1 MIDEKQTPSDSPKS
15 SGVNEI
21 LQDKNTDFIKAMQ
34 SDIQANTAQKG
45 EKDNPFPVEVFPLV
59 FRNII
64 METKD
69 TLNFPVDY
77 SAATILAAVATA
89 IGKTALLQVKN
100 GWKEFCPL
108 YMSLVGNAG
117 ASKSH
122 PLDMLFDILKTID
135 KENYNNYEPLYTE
148 FLEYQS
154 LTKKEKKNAL
164 KVEEPILTKTLMSN
178 FTPEILAKRIADNKR
193 SVCVV
198 SEELETWLLGMNN
211 YSKADQSS
219 TYLSMW
225 SVKRTDI
232 DRVGQHQK
240 PMTIERPF
248 LCIIGTSQPR
258 KLKKMFPLDKSDS
271 GFLQRFLWAFPA
283 LSEKQNITEAELDL
297 AVLEDYN
304 RWIRA
309 YVENNPAR
317 TFLDGQ
323 PMSKVYIFS
332 ADAKSYFFKWQ
343 AENAKKVNA
352 AGDTLLSE
360 ELNKFD
366 VHYLRFALIL
376 EIMEGTYSNTISLK
390 SAENAAK
397 LCKYFENT
405 MYKVLEK
412 LENSESN
419 ALDLKKVANLL
430 LEKGITQLEAARI
443 TGLSQA
449 TISRNK

>member
-1 MIDEKQTPSDSPKS
+1 MIDEKQTPSDLPESE
-15 SGVNEI
+15 GANEI
-21 LQDKNTDFIKAMQ
+21 MQNKNTDFINLLK
-34 SDIQANTAQKG
+34 SDIQSNSKQSEA
-45 EKDNPFPVEVFPLV
+45 KDNPFPIEVFSPV

-64 METKD
+64 METRD

-108 YMSLVGNAG
+108 YMSLIGNAG

-148 FLEYQS
+148 FIEYQS
-154 LTKKEKKNAL
+154 LTKKEKKNIIA
-164 KVEEPILTKTLMSN
+164 VEEPILTKTLMSN

-193 SVCVV
+193 SVCVI

-258 KLKKMFPLDKSDS
+258 KLKKMFPMDKSDS
-271 GFLQRFLWAFPA
+271 GFLQRFLWAYPA
-283 LSEKQNITEAELDL
+283 KSEKQIITENELNN
-297 AVLEDYN
+297 AILEDYN

-309 YVENNPAR
+309 YIENNPGR
-317 TFLDGQ
+317 VFPDGQ
-323 PMSKVYIFS
+323 PMSKVYTFTPE
-332 ADAKSYFFKWQ
+332 ARAFFYKWQ
-343 AENAKKVNA
+343 AENANKVNA
-352 AGDTLLSE
+352 AGDSLLSE

-376 EIMEGTYSNTISLK
+376 EIMEGNNTSMISIK
-390 SAENAAK
+390 AAENAAK

-405 MYKVLEK
+405 MYMVLEK
-412 LENSESN
+412 LESSENN
-419 ALDLKKVANLL
+419 ALDMKKVAKFL
-430 LEKGITQLEAARI
+430 LEKGETQLKAARL
-443 TGLSQA
+443 TGLSQS
-449 TISRNK
+449 TISRLK